1 MKKILILLPT
11 LVLLICSC
19 KKEGFFNGFPQLYYF
34 LTSDIPDGIPRPE
47 EMTVSCN
54 EQTVV
59 LKVKGIVGSTPLPSR
74 FTTQTH
80 PYYPETHK
88 YGEPNSKHE
97 GEYEEIGPF
106 YKIYS
111 ESENGE
117 PKIVV
122 DIDANDTDSIRA
134 FALSALGADL
144 EFEIAAG
151 YIFITQEA
159 ASSHTQP

>member
-19 KKEGFFNGFPQLYYF
+19 KKEGFFNGCPQLYYF

-74 FTTQTH
+74 FTTQTSL
-80 PYYPETHK
+80 YYPETHK
-88 YGEPNSKHE
+88 YGESNSKYE
-97 GEYEEIGPF
+97 GKYEEIGQF

-122 DIDANDTDSIRA
+122 DIDANDTDSIRTFSLAA
-134 FALSALGADL
+134 FGADL
-144 EFEIAAG
+144 EYEIAAG

>member
-1 MKKILILLPT
+1 MRKILTLIPLLVIM
-11 LVLLICSC
+11 LCSC
-19 KKEGFFNGFPQLYYF
+19 QKEGFFNGFPQLYYF

-59 LKVKGIVGSTPLPSR
+59 LKVKAIVGSTPLPSR
-74 FTTQTH
+74 FTTQTL
-80 PYYPETHK
+80 PYYPDTHK
-88 YGEPNSKHE
+88 SGEPNSKYE
-97 GEYEEIGPF
+97 GKYEEIGPF
-106 YKIYS
+106 YTIYS

-134 FALSALGADL
+134 FTLAALGADL
-144 EFEIAAG
+144 ESEIATG
-151 YIFITQEA
+151 YIHITQEA
-159 ASSHTQP
+159 APSHTQP

>member
-1 MKKILILLPT
+1 MRKILTLIPLLVIM
-11 LVLLICSC
+11 LCSC
-19 KKEGFFNGFPQLYYF
+19 QKEGFFNGFPPLYYF

-59 LKVKGIVGSTPLPSR
+59 LKVKAIVGSTPLPSR
-74 FTTQTH
+74 FTTQTL
-80 PYYPETHK
+80 PYYPDTHK
-88 YGEPNSKHE
+88 SGEPNSKYE
-97 GEYEEIGPF
+97 CKYEEIGPF
-106 YKIYS
+106 YTIYS

-134 FALSALGADL
+134 FTLAALGADL
-144 EFEIAAG
+144 ESEIATG
-151 YIFITQEA
+151 YIHITQEA
-159 ASSHTQP
+159 APSHTQP